1 MVLIFMGKFEKKEQ
15 NLNQLIDK
23 LNSLSLSYSQPTYE
37 LENLK
42 TEKNELANQKA
53 EIEKKNEELMR
64 EHKYLKEKIKKLQ
77 LEVYKKSELE
87 DKFNKDIEELSQE
100 TENLVNEIDKWQM

>member
-1 MVLIFMGKFEKKEQ
+1 MSSFEKKEQ

-23 LNSLSLSYSQPTYE
+23 LNSMSLSYSQPNYE
-37 LENLK
+37 LEKIK
-42 TEKNELANQKA
+42 TEKNEVINQKK

-64 EHKYLKEKIKKLQ
+64 EHKYSKEKIKKLQ
-77 LEVYKKSELE
+77 LEINQKTELE
-87 DKFNKDIEELSQE
+87 DRFNQDIEELSQE